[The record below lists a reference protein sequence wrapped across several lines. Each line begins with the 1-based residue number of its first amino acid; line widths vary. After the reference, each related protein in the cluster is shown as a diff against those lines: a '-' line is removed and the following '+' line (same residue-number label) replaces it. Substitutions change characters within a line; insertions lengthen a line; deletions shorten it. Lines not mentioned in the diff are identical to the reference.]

1 MQLNLLVARPVCS
14 ARLCQPRAIL
24 KLKASHHYPTAR
36 RSGVTPSEHELRCAI
51 ACCQKRGSGTS
62 SPDRDEP
69 DNAGRTSNKYK
80 LVPEYLQKAIEI
92 YDEGQTLVKSGQV
105 RLGAERLKAA
115 QRKAAEAEAKLAV
128 RVAGRVDVNS
138 PTVSFDDSQSES
150 AIALASLAIFVTI
163 WKYSGCILG
172 VGILFAGAVGIAAT
186 SLSTVSDYITKP
198 TISPLLIWFAIFLVA
213 IPEAL
218 AVAITNKNQMSL
230 YSAIMNGAQAL
241 YYRLLANLVTGEEV
255 HAVPLMPREQQS
267 PEEYQDKLMSVL
279 QDCLTF
285 QVYWTQFNA
294 EARGEVNQENN
305 KLKQKLQKMGV
316 DVDEIDFE
324 I

>member
-1 MQLNLLVARPVCS
+1 MQLKLLVAHPVCS
-14 ARLCQPRAIL
+14 ARLCQPRPIL
-24 KLKASHHYPTAR
+24 KLKASHHFPTAR

-51 ACCQKRGSGTS
+51 ACCQKRGSETS
-62 SPDRDEP
+62 SPDREP

-128 RVAGRVDVNS
+128 RVAGRVE
-138 PTVSFDDSQSES
+138 PTVSFNDSQSES
-150 AIALASLAIFVTI
+150 AIALASLAIFATI
-163 WKYSGCILG
+163 WTYSGLMLG

-213 IPEAL
+213 IPKAL
-218 AVAITNKNQMSL
+218 VVAITNKNQMSL

-241 YYRLLANLVTGEEV
+241 YYRLLANVVTGEEV

-267 PEEYQDKLMSVL
+267 PAEYQDKLMSVL

-285 QVYWTQFNA
+285 QVYWTQFHA
-294 EARGEVNQENN
+294 QARGEVNQENN

-316 DVDEIDFE
+316 DVDDIDFE